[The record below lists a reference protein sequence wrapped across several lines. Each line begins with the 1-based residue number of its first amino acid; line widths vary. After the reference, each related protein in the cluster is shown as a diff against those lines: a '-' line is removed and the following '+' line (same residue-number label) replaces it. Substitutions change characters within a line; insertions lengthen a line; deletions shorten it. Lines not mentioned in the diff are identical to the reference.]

1 MRPCSYLPHTIPP
14 YATSRAR
21 YKIGEAFIHLPH
33 ARAMKRLENDL
44 ALVNDELSRQNSS
57 AEQCE
62 STMKEL
68 KVTLYAK
75 FGRAI
80 NLDE

>member
-1 MRPCSYLPHTIPP
+1 MRTSIISLPSTVRER
-14 YATSRAR
+14 RAHR
-21 YKIGEAFIHLPH
+21 YKIGEAFIHMPH
-33 ARAMKRLENDL
+33 SRAVKRLERDL
-44 ALVNDELSRQNSS
+44 SSLNDELAKYTSN
-57 AEQCE
+57 AEECE
-62 STMKEL
+62 KTMKEL

>member
-1 MRPCSYLPHTIPP
+1 MRSTITYFLSR
-14 YATSRAR
+14 YAHAMFSGR
-21 YKIGEAFIHLPH
+21 YKVGEAFIHMPH
-33 ARAMKRLENDL
+33 PRAVKRLEKDL
-44 ALVNDELSRQNSS
+44 AALNDELGKYTSS
-57 AEQCE
+57 AEECE
-62 STMKEL
+62 KSMKEL

>member
-1 MRPCSYLPHTIPP
+1 MRTYSFMSNGARTHTLGASSY
-14 YATSRAR
+14 R
-21 YKIGEAFIHLPH
+21 IGEAFIHLPH
-33 ARAMKRLENDL
+33 PRAMKRLERDL
-44 ALVNDELSRQNSS
+44 KALNAELDKQTTS
-57 AEQCE
+57 AQECE
-62 STMKEL
+62 KQMKAL

>member
-1 MRPCSYLPHTIPP
+1 MHARLHVNHL
-14 YATSRAR
+14 AR
-21 YKIGEAFIHLPH
+21 YKIGEAFIHMPH
-33 ARAMKRLENDL
+33 GRALKRLEKDL
-44 ALVNDELSRQNSS
+44 SSVNDELARQTSS
-57 AEQCE
+57 VEQCE
-62 STMKEL
+62 TSMKEL

>member
-1 MRPCSYLPHTIPP
+1 ML
-14 YATSRAR
+14 
-21 YKIGEAFIHLPH
+21 
-33 ARAMKRLENDL
+33 
-44 ALVNDELSRQNSS
+44 NDELGKYTSS
-57 AEQCE
+57 AEECE
-62 STMKEL
+62 KLMKEL